1 MLFRHPLSLATR
13 IRTHRYR
20 FYEVSIGTTTAVIDV
35 LSENWNV
42 KVTVG
47 ARLRT

>member
-1 MLFRHPLSLATR
+1 MFFRHPLTLAMR

-35 LSENWNV
+35 LNES
-42 KVTVG
+42 
-47 ARLRT
+47 

>member
-1 MLFRHPLSLATR
+1 MR

-35 LSENWNV
+35 LSESWNV
-42 KVTVG
+42 KVMVG
-47 ARLRT
+47 PRLRPCRPSRADSV